1 MSAKQKSTSLLPQ
14 SDIVASYKIVK
25 RFYLDR
31 INQASLCE
39 LRPASRI
46 NQASLKASP
55 GRPDG

>member
-1 MSAKQKSTSLLPQ
+1 MSAKQKSTILLPQ

-31 INQASLCE
+31 IY
-39 LRPASRI
+39 RI
-46 NQASLKASP
+46 NQASLKAST